1 MVLKM
6 QAPLLESTD
15 SKNNFED
22 LSGIDA
28 TAYENPYEA
37 LVDASQ
43 GETVSLL
50 SPSLCPRPYQ

>member
-6 QAPLLESTD
+6 PAPLPESID
-15 SKNNFED
+15 CNNNFED

-28 TAYENPYEA
+28 AAYENPYEA
-37 LVDASQ
+37 LIDASQ

-50 SPSLCPRPYQ
+50 SPSLCHRPY